1 MVNDTKSILKTLIKV
16 DTYPLLYQA
25 LCNAPS
31 YEIEEGGFLFRQ
43 GDIPTKLAVTISGQ
57 LEVSYIDEDGNYVI
71 IERCDEG
78 FWFGDAAFIDGNPL
92 PYSTQALS
100 HLKIVSINHSEI
112 TKNIELENEVYRF
125 VSHSVVARLRIMYG
139 KFDTM
144 ATLPLSER
152 LIDRLKQ
159 LSSSEDIVSVSH
171 DDLAS
176 YLGISRH
183 KVSRA
188 MKELDNQG
196 VIKQGYKKVEIFR

>member
-139 KFDTM
+139 KFDNM

-152 LIDRLKQ
+152 LTDRLKQ

>member
-1 MVNDTKSILKTLIKV
+1 MINDTKSILKTLIKV

-78 FWFGDAAFIDGNPL
+78 FWFGDAAFIDGNSL

-139 KFDTM
+139 KFDNM

>member
-78 FWFGDAAFIDGNPL
+78 FWFGDAAFIDGKPL

-139 KFDTM
+139 KFDNM

>member
-78 FWFGDAAFIDGNPL
+78 FWFGDAAFIDGKPL

-139 KFDTM
+139 KFDNM

-152 LIDRLKQ
+152 LIDRLQQ

>member
-139 KFDTM
+139 KFDNM

>member
-43 GDIPTKLAVTISGQ
+43 GDIPAKLAVTISGQ

-139 KFDTM
+139 KFDNM

>member
-1 MVNDTKSILKTLIKV
+1 MVNDTKSILMTLIKV
-16 DTYPLLYQA
+16 DIYPLLYQA
-25 LCNAPS
+25 LCNASS
-31 YEIEEGGFLFRQ
+31 YEIEEVGFLFRQ

-100 HLKIVSINHSEI
+100 HLKVVSINHSEI

-139 KFDTM
+139 KFDNM
-144 ATLPLSER
+144 ATLPLNER

-196 VIKQGYKKVEIFR
+196 VIKQGYKKVEILR

>member
-139 KFDTM
+139 KFDNM

-159 LSSSEDIVSVSH
+159 LSSSKDIVSVSH

>member
-78 FWFGDAAFIDGNPL
+78 FWFGDAAFIDGHSL